1 MMKKILNFF
10 VTVLFV
16 ALSAHFSAYTFA
28 EKEQPQSVTFTI
40 KNDTSGNVRL
50 YDSKGYYT
58 INRGS
63 TKKVTVDVGRK
74 YYNGEG
80 GKKGDFLFEVESDFD
95 GETIK
100 LSDYM

>member
-1 MMKKILNFF
+1 MKIQFK
-10 VTVLFV
+10 VLFV
-16 ALSAHFSAYTFA
+16 ALMLTFSLAISSYTSKV
-28 EKEQPQSVTFTI
+28 EKEDGKVSFII
-40 KNDTSGNVRL
+40 KNNTSSNVRL

-63 TKKVTVDVGRK
+63 AKRVSVDTGRK

-95 GETIK
+95 GKTIK
-100 LSDYM
+100 LADYM